1 MNDNKQIVINAEAGT
16 KEVIIRE
23 GAAPKL
29 LEPKAPLPC
38 NIEGLAGSVAEYLK
52 KRINTGQ
59 FEQKNCTIL
68 VDREDVRI
76 TLFFNERDEYNQ
88 GKVVSQIRLHPDF
101 ESLRINSS
109 YAWSPVELAML
120 LKMHRYW
127 FEDRIEGM
135 KLVSTL
141 FNYKADIAQKVEQS
155 VEGNGNRQDNFSQV
169 VNSNLPNSITLKL
182 PIFKGTEPQ
191 ALEIEFFAKVD
202 GRDVA
207 FLLISPG
214 ANEAFEAFR
223 DEVIDVELNSIREI
237 APEIAI
243 IEK

>member
-1 MNDNKQIVINAEAGT
+1 MNENKQIVINAEAGT

-29 LEPKAPLPC
+29 LDPKAPLPC
-38 NIEGLAGSVAEYLK
+38 KIEGLAGSVAEYLK

-68 VDREDVRI
+68 VDRENVRI

-88 GKVVSQIRLHPDF
+88 GKVVSQISLHPDF

-109 YAWSPVELAML
+109 HAWSPIELAML

-237 APEIAI
+237 TPEIAI

>member
-1 MNDNKQIVINAEAGT
+1 MNENKQIVINAEAGT

-29 LEPKAPLPC
+29 LDPKAPLPC
-38 NIEGLAGSVAEYLK
+38 KIEGLAGSVAEYLK

-68 VDREDVRI
+68 VDRENVRI

-88 GKVVSQIRLHPDF
+88 GKVVSQISLHPDF

-109 YAWSPVELAML
+109 HAWSPIELAML